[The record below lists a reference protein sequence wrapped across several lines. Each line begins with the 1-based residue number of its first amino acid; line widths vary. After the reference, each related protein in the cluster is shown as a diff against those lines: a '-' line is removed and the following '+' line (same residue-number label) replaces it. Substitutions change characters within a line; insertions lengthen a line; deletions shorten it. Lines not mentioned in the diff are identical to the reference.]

1 MHYAELAR
9 CWRAVDALLARGW
22 PLGASTL
29 FIENV
34 GFSLAGASVSQSGA
48 NVVLRGAPSILR
60 KRSILSKRQCEHC
73 RSCCVYAVGLSI
85 ALYAVPVASSHRGG
99 FKYAAHTPAAV
110 CGWRPEQNL
119 ATAVPESVPV
129 NVCVCGSLCVRFV
142 IIFIDVTG
150 STELY
155 QKKNIE

>member
-1 MHYAELAR
+1 MQFSSVRFGSSQGFDTPFRTL
-9 CWRAVDALLARGW
+9 
-22 PLGASTL
+22 PLGA
-29 FIENV
+29 
-34 GFSLAGASVSQSGA
+34 
-48 NVVLRGAPSILR
+48 
-60 KRSILSKRQCEHC
+60 C
-73 RSCCVYAVGLSI
+73 
-85 ALYAVPVASSHRGG
+85 RGG

-150 STELY
+150 SMEL
-155 QKKNIE
+155 

>member
-1 MHYAELAR
+1 M
-9 CWRAVDALLARGW
+9 
-22 PLGASTL
+22 
-29 FIENV
+29 
-34 GFSLAGASVSQSGA
+34 AGASVSQSGA

-73 RSCCVYAVGLSI
+73 RSCCVYAVGLSV

-119 ATAVPESVPV
+119 AAVVPESVSV
-129 NVCVCGSLCVRFV
+129 HVCVCGFLSVCCFFFAKSFLFWFSPDCWTLSRLGPWTVLSPLGVFCQV
-142 IIFIDVTG
+142 FFA
-150 STELY
+150 
-155 QKKNIE
+155 KKD